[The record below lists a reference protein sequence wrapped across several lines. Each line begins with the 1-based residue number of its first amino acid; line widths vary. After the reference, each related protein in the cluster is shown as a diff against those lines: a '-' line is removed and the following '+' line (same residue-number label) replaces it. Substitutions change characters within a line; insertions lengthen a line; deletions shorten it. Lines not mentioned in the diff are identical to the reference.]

1 MKGRAKNKKNK
12 EKRNDN
18 LNISNSLSYSED
30 NQENEFSI
38 LNKDNS
44 NITNKEINFSIKEKE
59 EDKNDEN
66 SGDIFENALAL
77 MDENSKNRLNFTEEY
92 EPDFSINYPN
102 TIFNAIPIFT
112 PSTRLNNALQI
123 EDKSSCLF
131 FYYIKKKSL
140 YPTIYNQLIG
150 ISGCDSIFVNIDLNE
165 KDFIWAG
172 LTSIIFTNQKNF
184 INVKILIN
192 EYITPLMKKH
202 GKSKEETKIF
212 IEQLCQNIII
222 QEYFSYDE
230 LFIKLNEFNILIK
243 EHKLNK
249 IGLVIL
255 DGLNTITTHNLDI
268 RQKENEKG
276 FYIDFYKFEKFE
288 QNPNKNN
295 KKFSSDKKNQQKK
308 NYEEIRAH
316 IYGND
321 FMYKKI
327 MNNESINSYN
337 EMFQQNILNLILKYQ
352 EKFNFNLI
360 ITIFDFAQ
368 DNYYNSCFGGRVG
381 YKENKNSFI
390 VNCPTL
396 QKENCYFAFRLPKYI
411 HSKKIVFVEPINL
424 CLNYN
429 DNIFGMITN
438 PVKTKKYLFHV
449 FKKNKDDYRPSRI
462 LEKIEYEYPI

>member
-12 EKRNDN
+12 DKRNDS

-112 PSTRLNNALQI
+112 PSKRLNNALQI
-123 EDKSSCLF
+123 EDKSACLF

-429 DNIFGMITN
+429 DNIFGLLTN
-438 PVKTKKYLFHV
+438 PDNNGIKSIFQV
-449 FKKNKDDYRPSRI
+449 FKKNIDDYRPTRI
-462 LEKIEYEYPI
+462 LDKIEYQFQ

>member
-1 MKGRAKNKKNK
+1 M
-12 EKRNDN
+12 
-18 LNISNSLSYSED
+18 
-30 NQENEFSI
+30 
-38 LNKDNS
+38 
-44 NITNKEINFSIKEKE
+44 
-59 EDKNDEN
+59 
-66 SGDIFENALAL
+66 
-77 MDENSKNRLNFTEEY
+77 
-92 EPDFSINYPN
+92 
-102 TIFNAIPIFT
+102 
-112 PSTRLNNALQI
+112 
-123 EDKSSCLF
+123 
-131 FYYIKKKSL
+131 IKK
-140 YPTIYNQLIG
+140 
-150 ISGCDSIFVNIDLNE
+150 
-165 KDFIWAG
+165 
-172 LTSIIFTNQKNF
+172 
-184 INVKILIN
+184 INK
-192 EYITPLMKKH
+192 
-202 GKSKEETKIF
+202 
-212 IEQLCQNIII
+212 
-222 QEYFSYDE
+222 
-230 LFIKLNEFNILIK
+230 
-243 EHKLNK
+243 
-249 IGLVIL
+249 
-255 DGLNTITTHNLDI
+255 
-268 RQKENEKG
+268 
-276 FYIDFYKFEKFE
+276 
-288 QNPNKNN
+288 
-295 KKFSSDKKNQQKK
+295 KK

-327 MNNESINSYN
+327 MNNESISSYN

>member
-12 EKRNDN
+12 DKRNDN

>member
-12 EKRNDN
+12 DKRNDS

-316 IYGND
+316 IYEND

-327 MNNESINSYN
+327 MNNESISSYN

-438 PVKTKKYLFHV
+438 PVKTKKFLFHV
-449 FKKNKDDYRPSRI
+449 FKKDMDDYRPSRI
-462 LEKIEYEYPI
+462 LEKIEYDYPF

>member
-12 EKRNDN
+12 DKRNDS

-295 KKFSSDKKNQQKK
+295 KKFSSDKKNQKK
-308 NYEEIRAH
+308 KKYEEIRAH

>member
-12 EKRNDN
+12 DKRNDN

-102 TIFNAIPIFT
+102 TIFNVIPIFT

-327 MNNESINSYN
+327 MNNESISSYN

>member
-12 EKRNDN
+12 DKRNDS

-368 DNYYNSCFGGRVG
+368 DNYYNSSLGGRIA
-381 YKENKNSFI
+381 YRENKNTFV
-390 VNCPTL
+390 VNCPVL
-396 QKENCYFAFRLPKYI
+396 QKENCYFAFRLPKNI
-411 HSKKIVFVEPINL
+411 HPKKIVFVEPINL

-438 PVKTKKYLFHV
+438 PVKTKKFLFHV
-449 FKKNKDDYRPSRI
+449 FKKDKDDYRPSRI
-462 LEKIEYEYPI
+462 LDKIEYDYPF

>member
-12 EKRNDN
+12 DKRNDS

-38 LNKDNS
+38 LNKDNT
-44 NITNKEINFSIKEKE
+44 NITNKEINFKIKEKE

-390 VNCPTL
+390 VNCPNL

-438 PVKTKKYLFHV
+438 PVKTKKFLFHV
-449 FKKNKDDYRPSRI
+449 FKKDKDDYRPSRI
-462 LEKIEYEYPI
+462 LEKIEYDYPF